1 MRIGTPG
8 MSKGGARATRP
19 GALLALIYVLCTLVH
34 IWLLWE
40 PSLFPHISS
49 DEVQYSAVGESL
61 RAGRGFT
68 VHGGFH
74 PSIPPLYPALIALAH
89 SIGPDPRA
97 SMLVAGCLVMCA
109 AVFPAFAIA
118 RYLGIGWGSA
128 HLLAAAA
135 AFLPHTIYAGTYM
148 PEALQYPLFLTAFFL
163 VLRWLDCPSDARD
176 LLLGFTLGCT
186 LLTKVQGLQLIGAFL
201 LTLIAHVVCVRG
213 NRAAVSRHAAIVM
226 AVVVAMA
233 GAWIA
238 FKAAHGASVAGA
250 GYERSMSGGLI
261 HWTWRLAVAYFA
273 DFALAP
279 GLLTLVP
286 LLFWVRDTGKKNFV
300 RAFFVSA
307 VLLIQIV
314 AVSTLDGG
322 LTGWLRERLFLYSL
336 PLAGILAVSGLEGLT
351 EQTRRRLAVV
361 SIAIAPVL
369 LGALLLYPFH
379 VSSVIEIPWAN
390 AMGSLPSGFTLF
402 TKWNL
407 VAISLA
413 AALAGTVAMGVPRKR
428 SPVWFAAFLL
438 AFHICGF
445 AASSKGLANWSRMRQ
460 PEIVDVLGWLSAHRV
475 PAGRRLLIAG
485 RPTSDSGPRTS
496 DTPPPRDTLLRIGY
510 QRFLASG

>member
-1 MRIGTPG
+1 
-8 MSKGGARATRP
+8 MSQGGARATRP
-19 GALLALIYVLCTLVH
+19 GALLALIYVLCALVH

-118 RYLGIGWGSA
+118 RYCGIGWGSA

-135 AFLPHTIYAGTYM
+135 GFLPHTIYAGTYM

-163 VLRWLDCPSDARD
+163 ALRWLDCPSGARD

-201 LTLIAHVVCVRG
+201 LTLIVHVVCVRG
-213 NRAAVSRHAAIVM
+213 NRAAVSGHAALVM

-233 GAWIA
+233 GSWIA

-250 GYERSMSGGLI
+250 GYEHSMSGGSS
-261 HWTWRLAVAYFA
+261 TGRGAWR
-273 DFALAP
+273 
-279 GLLTLVP
+279 
-286 LLFWVRDTGKKNFV
+286 
-300 RAFFVSA
+300 
-307 VLLIQIV
+307 
-314 AVSTLDGG
+314 
-322 LTGWLRERLFLYSL
+322 
-336 PLAGILAVSGLEGLT
+336 
-351 EQTRRRLAVV
+351 
-361 SIAIAPVL
+361 
-369 LGALLLYPFH
+369 
-379 VSSVIEIPWAN
+379 
-390 AMGSLPSGFTLF
+390 
-402 TKWNL
+402 
-407 VAISLA
+407 
-413 AALAGTVAMGVPRKR
+413 
-428 SPVWFAAFLL
+428 
-438 AFHICGF
+438 
-445 AASSKGLANWSRMRQ
+445 
-460 PEIVDVLGWLSAHRV
+460 
-475 PAGRRLLIAG
+475 
-485 RPTSDSGPRTS
+485 
-496 DTPPPRDTLLRIGY
+496 
-510 QRFLASG
+510 